1 MKKMLKIVKWTAIT
15 VVAVLIAAAAYVGLN
30 SFDSEPPDVS
40 RFVNPMEV
48 PSDAD
53 NVYCA
58 LVAATNVV
66 NENVG
71 KPVLDS
77 VFENY
82 KDAFDRHSQHKVN
95 NSKEDMTAEERD
107 LILAEAAKPL
117 ALFHEAVQR
126 KTWCAFDKSTGKRLF
141 FPTITRFIQ
150 LCRLAELEAMRHIE
164 RGETGAA
171 VENVRDMLLLARKIE
186 NDSES
191 AVRWLVATG
200 GLLGYADNLA
210 VKIVQSGKATDE
222 DLVRLQDALRQF
234 ELPNR
239 HERAQRMLNND
250 VTVCFGQM
258 MEQVDTSEIST
269 FLKNRDNSTAL
280 DAWVARI
287 VPLIRPYA
295 FHRNRSWTTYANL
308 LDKMKERF
316 RLGYDK
322 AEWGKLEEEVRVAC
336 DTTTGWRFWPNFAG
350 KKMLGETVPA
360 WQSIA
365 NSIAKSSFHHSVVE
379 TIVAAARFKRKVGA
393 YPKALA
399 ELVPEFMPAVPEDP
413 YASGKELKYDAARGI
428 IWTVGKD
435 GTFNGEPVK
444 PNADGKYGRHGKYGK
459 ENHSYVRNIDGTP
472 AK

>member
-1 MKKMLKIVKWTAIT
+1 MKKTLKIIKWTAIT
-15 VVAVLIAAAAYVGLN
+15 VVAAFVVASAYVGMN

-71 KPVLDS
+71 KLVLDS

-82 KDAFDRHSQHKVN
+82 KDAFERYSQHK
-95 NSKEDMTAEERD
+95 SMTTEERD

-117 ALFHEAVQR
+117 ALFHEAAQR
-126 KTWCAFDKSTGKRLF
+126 KTWYAFDKSTGKRQF
-141 FPTITRFIQ
+141 FPAITRLMQ
-150 LCRLAELEAMRHIE
+150 LCRLAELEAMRHIA

-191 AVRWLVATG
+191 AVRWLVVNG
-200 GLLGYADNLA
+200 CLLRYADNIAMKL
-210 VKIVQSGKATDE
+210 VQSGKATDE

-250 VTVCFGQM
+250 FTVFFGQM

-269 FLKNRDNSTAL
+269 FLKNRDNSTTL

-295 FHRNRSWTTYANL
+295 FHRNRSWTIYANL

-322 AEWGKLEEEVRVAC
+322 AEWEKLEEEARVAC
-336 DTTTGWRFWPNFAG
+336 GATTGWRFGPNFAG
-350 KKMLGETVPA
+350 KKMIEVTMPE
-360 WQSIA
+360 WQGIA
-365 NSIAKSSFHHSVVE
+365 ISIAKSSFQHAAAE
-379 TIVAAARFKRKVGA
+379 TVVAAARFRRKTGA
-393 YPKALA
+393 YPKTLA
-399 ELVPEFMPAVPEDP
+399 ELVPEFLPAVPEDP
-413 YASGKELKYDAARGI
+413 FAYGKELKYDATRGV
-428 IWTVGKD
+428 IWTTGKD
-435 GTFNGEPVK
+435 SKKNRNYEFNI
-444 PNADGKYGRHGKYGK
+444 NGR
-459 ENHSYVRNIDGTP
+459 
-472 AK
+472 

>member
-1 MKKMLKIVKWTAIT
+1 MKKTLKIIKWTAIT
-15 VVAVLIAAAAYVGLN
+15 VVAAFVVASAYVGMN

-71 KPVLDS
+71 KLVLDS

-82 KDAFDRHSQHKVN
+82 KDAFERYSQHKG
-95 NSKEDMTAEERD
+95 MTTEERD

-117 ALFHEAVQR
+117 ALFHEAAQR
-126 KTWCAFDKSTGKRLF
+126 KTWYAFDKSTGKRQF
-141 FPTITRFIQ
+141 FPAITRLMQ
-150 LCRLAELEAMRHIE
+150 LCRLAELEAMRHIA

-191 AVRWLVATG
+191 AVRWLVVNG
-200 GLLGYADNLA
+200 CLLRYADNIAMKL
-210 VKIVQSGKATDE
+210 VQSGKATDE

-250 VTVCFGQM
+250 FTVFFGQM

-269 FLKNRDNSTAL
+269 FLKNRDNSTTL

-295 FHRNRSWTTYANL
+295 FHRNRSWTIYANL

-322 AEWGKLEEEVRVAC
+322 AEWEKLEEEARVAC
-336 DTTTGWRFWPNFAG
+336 GATTGWRFGPNFAG
-350 KKMLGETVPA
+350 KKMIEVTMPE
-360 WQSIA
+360 WQGIA
-365 NSIAKSSFHHSVVE
+365 ISIAKSSFQHAAAE
-379 TIVAAARFKRKVGA
+379 TVVAAARFRRKTGA
-393 YPKALA
+393 YPKTLA
-399 ELVPEFMPAVPEDP
+399 ELVPEFLPAVPEDP
-413 YASGKELKYDAARGI
+413 FAYGKELKYDATRGV
-428 IWTVGKD
+428 IWTTGKD
-435 GTFNGEPVK
+435 SKKNRNYEFNI
-444 PNADGKYGRHGKYGK
+444 NGR
-459 ENHSYVRNIDGTP
+459 
-472 AK
+472 

>member
-15 VVAVLIAAAAYVGLN
+15 VIAAFVVAAAYVGLN
-30 SFDSEPPDVS
+30 SFDCEPPDIS

-48 PSDAD
+48 PADAD
-53 NVYCA
+53 NAYCA

-66 NENVG
+66 SEKTG
-71 KPVLDS
+71 KLVLGGI
-77 VFENY
+77 FENHKEALERY
-82 KDAFDRHSQHKVN
+82 NQHKVN
-95 NSKEDMTAEERD
+95 KSKKGMTTEERD

-117 ALFHEAVQR
+117 ALFHEAAQR
-126 KTWCAFDKSTGKRLF
+126 KTWYAFDHVTGKRLF
-141 FPTITRFIQ
+141 FPTITRLFQ
-150 LCRLAELEAMRHIE
+150 LCRLVELEAMRHLE
-164 RGETGAA
+164 RGETKAA
-171 VENVRDMLLLARKIE
+171 TGVVRDMLLLARKME

-191 AVRWLVATG
+191 AVRWLVANG
-200 GLLGYADNLA
+200 CLLHHADNIA
-210 VKIVQSGKATDE
+210 MKIVQSDKTTDE

-250 VTVCFGQM
+250 FTVCCGQM

-322 AEWGKLEEEVRVAC
+322 AEWEKLEEEARVAC
-336 DTTTGWRFWPNFAG
+336 GATTGWRFGPNFVG
-350 KKMLGETVPA
+350 KKMIEVTMPA
-360 WQSIA
+360 WQGIA
-365 NSIAKSSFHHSVVE
+365 ISIAKSSFQHTAAE
-379 TIVAAARFKRKVGA
+379 TAIAAARFKRKTGA
-393 YPKALA
+393 YPKTLA
-399 ELVPEFMPAVPEDP
+399 ELVPEFLPAVPEDP
-413 YASGKELKYDAARGI
+413 FAYGKELKYDATRGV
-428 IWTVGKD
+428 IWTTGKD
-435 GTFNGEPVK
+435 SKKNRNYEFNI
-444 PNADGKYGRHGKYGK
+444 NGR
-459 ENHSYVRNIDGTP
+459 
-472 AK
+472 

>member
-77 VFENY
+77 VFENH

-117 ALFHEAVQR
+117 ALFHEAAQR
-126 KTWCAFDKSTGKRLF
+126 KTWYAFDKSTGKRQF
-141 FPTITRFIQ
+141 FPAITRFIQ

-222 DLVRLQDALRQF
+222 ELVRLQGVLRRF
-234 ELPNR
+234 DLPSR
-239 HERAQRMLNND
+239 PERMQRMLNND
-250 VTVCFGQM
+250 FIVFFGQM
-258 MEQVDTSEIST
+258 TEKVDAAEISNL
-269 FLKNRDNSTAL
+269 LKNGDDATAL
-280 DAWVARI
+280 DACVARI
-287 VPLIRPYA
+287 FPLIMYYA
-295 FHRNRSWTTYANL
+295 YHHNRTWTTYAGL
-308 LDKMKERF
+308 LDKIKERC
-316 RLGYDK
+316 RLDYDK

-336 DTTTGWRFWPNFAG
+336 DTTTGWRFGPNFAG
-350 KKMLGETVPA
+350 KKMLGATVPA
-360 WQSIA
+360 WQPIA

-379 TIVAAARFKRKVGA
+379 TIVAAARFKRKAGA

-413 YASGKELKYDAARGI
+413 FAYGKELKYDATRGV
-428 IWTVGKD
+428 IWTTGKD
-435 GTFNGEPVK
+435 SKKNRNYEFNI
-444 PNADGKYGRHGKYGK
+444 NGR
-459 ENHSYVRNIDGTP
+459 
-472 AK
+472 